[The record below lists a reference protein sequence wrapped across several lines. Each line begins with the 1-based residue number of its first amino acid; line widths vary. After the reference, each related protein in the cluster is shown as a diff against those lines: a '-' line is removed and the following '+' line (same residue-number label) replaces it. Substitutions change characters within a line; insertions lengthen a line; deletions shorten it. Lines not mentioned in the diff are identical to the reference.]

1 MWCSWRHAPK
11 VFPVPG
17 DLKRCLRLVRLPA
30 LSMLSMLSTL
40 PAGALAVIAA
50 LALVSCA
57 AQETVEPPVAPVAM
71 PAGWSQ
77 NGGNAT
83 PMEPDLN
90 WWQHFGSR
98 ELSTLVLEGQNNN
111 YEIGAAVSRVRQ
123 AQVQA
128 AIAGA
133 PLLPEIDLS
142 GGAGRDIPFSSGEA
156 TTSTTGM
163 LQIGYEIDFWGKN
176 KAGKQAAEASYRA
189 NVYDRETVALT
200 VTSGIVST
208 YLQVLSLRDRLEI
221 ARNNVANAERV
232 LVLVQAQSA
241 AGAAS
246 PLDLARQRSALAGQR
261 AGIPDL
267 EQQERAAE
275 ITLAILLGRPPQQF
289 SVKQKGLEGIAMP
302 EIAPGLPS
310 ELLSRRPDIRRDESR
325 LAAANANVAAARAA
339 LFPSI
344 RLTGST
350 GAQSNALQ
358 SLFNAPNLLA
368 NIGLSLTAPIF
379 DGGRLANQ
387 RELAIAQQDELVKV
401 YRLTVI
407 NALSEVEKSLGLI
420 ASLEQQYRLKRTE
433 VEQARVAF
441 TLSEVR
447 YRIGAEDLMTVL
459 DTQRS
464 LSDADTALGQLKL
477 QRLQATVSLYKA
489 LGGGWMDDPAAAP
502 DLPPLP
508 SEGGAITYPVKPP

>member
-1 MWCSWRHAPK
+1 MKSL
-11 VFPVPG
+11 
-17 DLKRCLRLVRLPA
+17 LKTAVSYVLLTA
-30 LSMLSMLSTL
+30 LL
-40 PAGALAVIAA
+40 AG
-50 LALVSCA
+50 CA
-57 AQETVEPPVAPVAM
+57 ASRVKIEPVAPVSM

-90 WWQHFGSR
+90 WWQHFDSA
-98 ELSTLVLEGQNNN
+98 ELSALVREGQNNN

-128 AIAGA
+128 LIAGA
-133 PLLPEIDLS
+133 PLLPEVDVATS
-142 GGAGRDIPFSSGEA
+142 VSRDIPFSSGA
-156 TTSTTGM
+156 ASTSTNAM
-163 LQIGYEIDFWGKN
+163 LTIGYELDFWGKN
-176 KAGKQAAEASYRA
+176 SAGQAAAQASYRA

-208 YLQVLSLRDRLEI
+208 YLQVLSLRDRLQI

-232 LVLVQAQSA
+232 LALVQAQSM

-246 PLDLARQRSALAGQR
+246 PLDLARQRAAVAGQR

-267 EQQERAAE
+267 EQQQRAAQ
-275 ITLAILLGRPPQQF
+275 ITLAILVGRPPQEF
-289 SVKQKGLEGIAMP
+289 TVKQPGLQGIAMP

-310 ELLSRRPDIRRDESR
+310 ELLTRRPDIRRDESR
-325 LAAANANVAAARAA
+325 LAAANANVAVARAS

-344 RLTGST
+344 QLTGST

-358 SLFNAPNLLA
+358 TLFNGPNLLA
-368 NIGLSLTAPIF
+368 NLGIGLTAPIF
-379 DGGRLANQ
+379 DNGRLANQ
-387 RELAIAQQDELVKV
+387 RDLAIAQKQELVQI
-401 YRLTVI
+401 YRSTII

-420 ASLEQQYRLKRTE
+420 ESLEQQYKLKSTE

-441 TLSEVR
+441 NLSEVR

-464 LSDADTALGQLKL
+464 LSDADTALGLLKL

-489 LGGGWMDDPAAAP
+489 LGGGWLADPAAAP
-502 DLPPLP
+502 MVPVPTAASVPDVPAVPVEPELPALP
-508 SEGGAITYPVKPP
+508 DEGGVMTYPVKPR